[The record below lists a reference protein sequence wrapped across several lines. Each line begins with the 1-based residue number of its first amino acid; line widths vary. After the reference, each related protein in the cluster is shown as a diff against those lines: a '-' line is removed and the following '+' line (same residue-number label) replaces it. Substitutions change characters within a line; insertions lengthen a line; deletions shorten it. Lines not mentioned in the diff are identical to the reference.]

1 VPDGWGSGPS
11 GLWGPWVSIGGDSP
25 AEPTSGSEGWLKTQ
39 RYVAIGRWVAVLV
52 GFGLAFAITASP
64 DGTQPAPISRPT
76 LVVMTIVLAIY
87 NSIAFFRLKRIHD
100 RSRKMAE
107 RVVGAFIVGDFLICA
122 GWVLLLS
129 NNHYNTGFA
138 LFCVIA
144 IEIAV
149 NYPRDDVIAGAF
161 VVAYAAVL
169 IASRRIGESIGKPS
183 PFQIHWD
190 ELVFRL
196 FIVVIVTFLSMAI
209 TREREKLRALA
220 EERSV
225 TDALTGLG
233 NRRALDNRLAEEVV
247 RAERIGYPLT
257 VLLADV
263 DNFKTYNDTYGHRFG
278 DDILRVI
285 GRVLQTQGLR
295 QGSDHAYRYGG
306 EEFLVLLPGLGA
318 DDALEV
324 AERLREAIRSE
335 TTAIRLPKGPVPV
348 TVSVG
353 LAVFPT
359 DGGNAEEVV
368 QRADIAL
375 YRAKEQRD
383 RAVAYKPEGTLPPA
397 PQRSSPRAAAG

>member
-1 VPDGWGSGPS
+1 MGAE
-11 GLWGPWVSIGGDSP
+11 VSTVGQTP
-25 AEPTSGSEGWLKTQ
+25 TEPTNGAEGWLKTQ
-39 RYVAIGRWVAVLV
+39 RFVAIGRWVAVLV
-52 GFGLAFAITASP
+52 GFGLAFAIQASK
-64 DGTQPAPISRPT
+64 DGTQPAPISRLG
-76 LVVMTIVLAIY
+76 LVAMTVVLATY
-87 NSIAFFRLKRIHD
+87 NSIAFFALARIHE
-100 RSRKMAE
+100 RSRSWAE
-107 RVVGAFIVGDFLICA
+107 RVVGAFIIGDFLICA

-149 NYPRDDVIAGAF
+149 NYPRKNWIAVVF
-161 VVAYAAVL
+161 VAAYAAVL

-190 ELVFRL
+190 ELGFRL

-209 TREREKLRALA
+209 TREREKLRELA
-220 EERSV
+220 EARSV

-233 NRRALDNRLAEEVV
+233 NRRALDTRLAEEVV

-263 DNFKTYNDTYGHRFG
+263 DHFKTYNDTYGHRFG
-278 DDILRVI
+278 DEILRVI

-324 AERLREAIRSE
+324 AERIRESIRNE
-335 TTAIRLPKGPVPV
+335 TTAIRVPRGGPAPV
-348 TVSVG
+348 TISVG

-359 DGGNAEEVV
+359 DGDNAEEVV

-375 YRAKEQRD
+375 YRAKEKRD
-383 RAVAYKPEGTLPPA
+383 RAVAYKPEGTLPP
-397 PQRSSPRAAAG
+397 QRRSSPAAAS

>member
-1 VPDGWGSGPS
+1 MGAE
-11 GLWGPWVSIGGDSP
+11 VSIGGDTP
-25 AEPTSGSEGWLKTQ
+25 AEPMNGSDGWLKTQ
-39 RYVAIGRWVAVLV
+39 KSIAWGRWIAVVV
-52 GFGLAFAITASP
+52 GFTLAYAIQPNTAEQ
-64 DGTQPAPISRPT
+64 QPAPISRAG
-76 LVVMTIVLAIY
+76 LVAMTVGLAAY
-87 NSIAFFRLKRIHD
+87 NALAFFLLGPIRKRSP
-100 RSRKMAE
+100 RVAE
-107 RVVGAFIVGDFLICA
+107 TLVGAFIVGDFLICA

-144 IEIAV
+144 IEVAV
-149 NYPRDDVIAGAF
+149 NYPRRWSITAVF
-161 VVAYAAVL
+161 VVGYAGVL
-169 IASRRIGESIGKPS
+169 YASRWIGEQQHPL
-183 PFQIHWD
+183 FRLHFD
-190 ELVFRL
+190 ELGFRL
-196 FIVVIVTFLSMAI
+196 FVVGIVSFLTMTI
-209 TREREKLRALA
+209 TREREKLRELA
-220 EERSV
+220 EARSV
-225 TDALTGLG
+225 TDALTGLS
-233 NRRALDNRLAEEVV
+233 NRRALDTRLAEEVV

-263 DNFKTYNDTYGHRFG
+263 DNFKTYNDTYGHRVG
-278 DDILRVI
+278 DEILRVI

-324 AERLREAIRSE
+324 AERLREAIRHE
-335 TTAIRLPKGPVPV
+335 TAAIRLPRGPVPV

-375 YRAKEQRD
+375 YRAKEKRD

-397 PQRSSPRAAAG
+397 PQRTSPRAAAG

>member
-1 VPDGWGSGPS
+1 MGAE
-11 GLWGPWVSIGGDSP
+11 VSIGGETP
-25 AEPTSGSEGWLKTQ
+25 AESTNGSDEWLKTQ
-39 RYVAIGRWVAVLV
+39 RAISIGRWVAVVV
-52 GFGLAFAITASP
+52 GFLLAFAIQANP
-64 DGTQPAPISRPT
+64 KEGQPAPISRAG
-76 LVVMTIVLAIY
+76 LVAMTVFLAAY
-87 NSIAFFRLKRIHD
+87 NSFAFFGLERI
-100 RSRKMAE
+100 RKWSRGAAV
-107 RVVGAFIVGDFLICA
+107 RVVGLFILFDFLICS

-149 NYPRDDVIAGAF
+149 NYPRQTRIALAF
-161 VVAYAAVL
+161 VAGYAAVL
-169 IASRRIGESIGKPS
+169 FASRRIGESIGAS
-183 PFQIHWD
+183 PGTFQIHWD
-190 ELVFRL
+190 EVGFRL
-196 FIVVIVTFLSMAI
+196 FIVVIVTGLTMVI
-209 TREREKLRALA
+209 TRQREEMRELA
-220 EERSV
+220 EARSV

-233 NRRALDNRLAEEVV
+233 NRRALDSRLAEEVV

-263 DNFKTYNDTYGHRFG
+263 DHFKTYNDTYGHRFG
-278 DDILRVI
+278 DEILRVI

-324 AERLREAIRSE
+324 AERLRVAIRSE
-335 TTAIRLPKGPVPV
+335 TTAIRPAKGPVPV

-375 YRAKEQRD
+375 YRAKEKRD
-383 RAVAYKPEGTLPPA
+383 RAVAYTPEGTLPPA
-397 PQRSSPRAAAG
+397 PQRSSPRAAMG

>member
-1 VPDGWGSGPS
+1 M
-11 GLWGPWVSIGGDSP
+11 DSP
-25 AEPTSGSEGWLKTQ
+25 VGRATSTDEWLKTQ
-39 RYVAIGRWVAVLV
+39 RAIATGRWIAVAV
-52 GFGLAFAITASP
+52 GFGLILLIP
-64 DGTQPAPISRPT
+64 DKPPDNPGPISRPT
-76 LVVMTIVLAIY
+76 LVVMTILLAAY
-87 NSIAFFRLKRIHD
+87 NALAFFGLKRISA
-100 RSRKMAE
+100 RSRPFAE
-107 RVVGAFIVGDFLICA
+107 KLVGAFVIGDFLICA

-129 NNHYNTGFA
+129 NNHFNTGFA

-144 IEIAV
+144 IEVAV
-149 NYPRDDVIAGAF
+149 NYPRTWSIAGVF
-161 VVAYAAVL
+161 VVAYALVL
-169 IASRRIGESIGKPS
+169 YGSRRIGEVQHPL
-183 PFQIHWD
+183 FRLHFD
-190 ELVFRL
+190 ELLFRL
-196 FIVVIVTFLSMAI
+196 FVVVTVSFLTTAI
-209 TREREKLRALA
+209 TREREKLRELA

-233 NRRALDNRLAEEVV
+233 NRRALDTRLNEEFV

-278 DDILRVI
+278 DEILRVI

-306 EEFLVLLPGLGA
+306 EEFLVLLPGTGGN
-318 DDALEV
+318 DALEV

-335 TTAIRLPKGPVPV
+335 TATIRLPHGPVPV

-353 LAVFPT
+353 LAVYPT
-359 DGGNAEEVV
+359 DAATADEVV

-383 RAVAYKPEGTLPPA
+383 RAVAYTPEDTVPPA

>member
-1 VPDGWGSGPS
+1 MSALG
-11 GLWGPWVSIGGDSP
+11 GPWVSIGGDSP
-25 AEPTSGSEGWLKTQ
+25 TEPASGSEGWLKTQ
-39 RYVAIGRWVAVLV
+39 RYVAMGRWIAVLA
-52 GFGLAFAITASP
+52 GFGLAFAITASR
-64 DGTQPAPISRPT
+64 DGTQPAPISRPA
-76 LVVMTIVLAIY
+76 LVAMTVVLAIY
-87 NSIAFFRLKRIHD
+87 NSIAFFGLARIHD
-100 RSRKMAE
+100 LSRRLAE

-149 NYPRDDVIAGAF
+149 NYPRHNVIAFAF
-161 VVAYAAVL
+161 VAAYAAVL
-169 IASRRIGESIGKPS
+169 IASRRIGESIGRPS

-190 ELVFRL
+190 ELAFRL

-220 EERSV
+220 EARSV

-233 NRRALDNRLAEEVV
+233 NRRALDMRLAEEVV

-263 DNFKTYNDTYGHRFG
+263 DHFKTYNDTYGHRFG

-359 DGGNAEEVV
+359 DGANSEEVV
-368 QRADIAL
+368 GRADIAL

-397 PQRSSPRAAAG
+397 PQRRSPRAAAG

>member
-1 VPDGWGSGPS
+1 MGAE
-11 GLWGPWVSIGGDSP
+11 VSIGGDTP
-25 AEPTSGSEGWLKTQ
+25 AEPMNGSDGWLKTQ
-39 RYVAIGRWVAVLV
+39 RSIALGRWLAVAV
-52 GFGLAFAITASP
+52 GFSLAYGIQP
-64 DGTQPAPISRPT
+64 NLPQGQPAPISRPG
-76 LVVMTIVLAIY
+76 LVIMTIVLAAY
-87 NSIAFFRLKRIHD
+87 NSLAFFGLERI
-100 RSRKMAE
+100 RSRWPRGAE
-107 RVVGAFIVGDFLICA
+107 RLVGAFIVGDFLICA

-129 NNHYNTGFA
+129 NNHYNTAFA

-149 NYPRDDVIAGAF
+149 NYPRQDRIAFAF
-161 VVAYAAVL
+161 LAAYAAVL
-169 IASRRIGESIGKPS
+169 IASRRIGEAIGAS
-183 PFQIHWD
+183 PTTFQIHWD
-190 ELVFRL
+190 ELGFRF
-196 FIVVIVTFLSMAI
+196 FIVFIVSFLTMAI
-209 TREREKLRALA
+209 TREREKLRELA
-220 EERSV
+220 EARSV
-225 TDALTGLG
+225 TDALTGLS
-233 NRRALDNRLAEEVV
+233 NRRALDTRLAEEVV

-263 DNFKTYNDTYGHRFG
+263 DNFKTYNDTYGHRVG
-278 DDILRVI
+278 DEILRVI

-324 AERLREAIRSE
+324 AERLREAIRNE
-335 TTAIRLPKGPVPV
+335 TTAIRLPRGPVPV

-375 YRAKEQRD
+375 YRAKEKRD

-397 PQRSSPRAAAG
+397 PQRTSPRAAAG

>member
-1 VPDGWGSGPS
+1 M
-11 GLWGPWVSIGGDSP
+11 SIGGESP
-25 AEPTSGSEGWLKTQ
+25 TEPASGSEGWLKTQ

-52 GFGLAFAITASP
+52 GFGLAFGITASP
-64 DGTQPAPISRPT
+64 DGTQPAPISRAT
-76 LVVMTIVLAIY
+76 LVAMTVVLAMY
-87 NSIAFFRLKRIHD
+87 NSIAFFGLERIHD
-100 RSRKMAE
+100 RSRKLAA

-169 IASRRIGESIGKPS
+169 IASRRIGESIGKPI

-196 FIVVIVTFLSMAI
+196 FIVFTVTFLSMAI

>member
-1 VPDGWGSGPS
+1 VGAE
-11 GLWGPWVSIGGDSP
+11 VSIGGETP
-25 AEPTSGSEGWLKTQ
+25 AEQMNGSDGWLRTQ
-39 RYVAIGRWVAVLV
+39 RAIAYGRWIAVAV
-52 GFGLAFAITASP
+52 GFGLAFAIQASS
-64 DGTQPAPISRPT
+64 DGTQPGPISRAV
-76 LVVMTIVLAIY
+76 LVGMTVFLAMY
-87 NSIAFFRLKRIHD
+87 NSVAFFLLGPIG
-100 RSRKMAE
+100 SRWPRWAE
-107 RVVGAFIVGDFLICA
+107 RLVGAFIVGDFLICA

-149 NYPRDDVIAGAF
+149 NYPRRNWIAVAF
-161 VVAYAAVL
+161 LVAYGAVL
-169 IASRRIGESIGKPS
+169 IGSRRIGESIGKPV

-190 ELVFRL
+190 ELGFRL
-196 FIVVIVTFLSMAI
+196 FIVLIVTFLTTAI
-209 TREREKLRALA
+209 TREREKLRQLA

-225 TDALTGLG
+225 TDSLTGLG
-233 NRRALDNRLAEEVV
+233 NRRALDMRLAEEVV

-324 AERLREAIRSE
+324 AERIREAIRSE
-335 TTAIRLPKGPVPV
+335 TTAIRVPRGPVPV

-375 YRAKEQRD
+375 YRAKEKRD
-383 RAVAYKPEGTLPPA
+383 RAVAYTPEGTIPPA
-397 PQRSSPRAAAG
+397 PQRSSPRAATG

>member
-1 VPDGWGSGPS
+1 MGAE
-11 GLWGPWVSIGGDSP
+11 VSIGGVTP
-25 AEPTSGSEGWLKTQ
+25 TEPTNGSEGWLKTQ
-39 RYVAIGRWVAVLV
+39 KAVALGRWIAVAV
-52 GFGLAFAITASP
+52 GFGLAFAIQASP
-64 DGTQPAPISRPT
+64 DGMVPGPISRAG
-76 LVVMTIVLAIY
+76 LVAMTIFLALY
-87 NSIAFFRLKRIHD
+87 NSVAFFLLEPISNLSRRWAERLVAVFIAF
-100 RSRKMAE
+100 
-107 RVVGAFIVGDFLICA
+107 DFLICA

-149 NYPRDDVIAGAF
+149 NYPRRSWIGVMFLA
-161 VVAYAAVL
+161 AYGAVL
-169 IASRRIGESIGKPS
+169 IASRRVGESIGKPS

-190 ELVFRL
+190 ELFFRL
-196 FIVVIVTFLSMAI
+196 FIVLIVSFLTTAI
-209 TREREKLRALA
+209 TREREKLRELA
-220 EERSV
+220 EARSV

-233 NRRALDNRLAEEVV
+233 NRRALDARLAEEVV

-263 DNFKTYNDTYGHRFG
+263 DHFKTYNDTYGHRFG

-324 AERLREAIRSE
+324 AERIREAIRNE
-335 TTAIRLPKGPVPV
+335 TTAIRLPKGGPMPV

-397 PQRSSPRAAAG
+397 PQRTTPRAAAG

>member
-1 VPDGWGSGPS
+1 M
-11 GLWGPWVSIGGDSP
+11 SIGGDSP
-25 AEPTSGSEGWLKTQ
+25 TEPANGSDEWLNTQ
-39 RYVAIGRWVAVLV
+39 RAISIGRWVAVVV
-52 GFGLAFAITASP
+52 GFLLAFGIQASP
-64 DGTQPAPISRPT
+64 KDGQPAPISRAG
-76 LVVMTIVLAIY
+76 LVGMTVFLAAY
-87 NSIAFFRLKRIHD
+87 NSFGFFGLEPIRKRSH
-100 RSRKMAE
+100 RAASCL
-107 RVVGAFIVGDFLICA
+107 VGTFILFDFLICS

-144 IEIAV
+144 IEIVV
-149 NYPRDDVIAGAF
+149 NYPHQTR
-161 VVAYAAVL
+161 VALAVL
-169 IASRRIGESIGKPS
+169 AGYGVVLLASRRIGEAIGDS
-183 PFQIHWD
+183 PVVAGNGHFQIHWD

-196 FIVVIVTFLSMAI
+196 FIVFTVTFLSIAI

-233 NRRALDNRLAEEVV
+233 NRRALDDRLAEEVV

-397 PQRSSPRAAAG
+397 PQRSGHRAAAG

>member
-1 VPDGWGSGPS
+1 
-11 GLWGPWVSIGGDSP
+11 VSIGGDSP
-25 AEPTSGSEGWLKTQ
+25 AEPTSAAEEWLKTQ
-39 RYVAIGRWVAVLV
+39 WSISVGRWIAVVV
-52 GFGLAFAITASP
+52 GFGLAFGIQASP
-64 DGTQPAPISRPT
+64 KDWQPAPISRAG
-76 LVVMTIVLAIY
+76 LVAMTIALAAY
-87 NSIAFFRLKRIHD
+87 NSIAFFGLKPIHK
-100 RSRKMAE
+100 RSAWFAE
-107 RVVGAFIVGDFLICA
+107 RLVGAFIVGDFLICA

-138 LFCVIA
+138 LFSVIA

-149 NYPRDDVIAGAF
+149 NYPRKTWIAFAF
-161 VVAYAAVL
+161 LAAYGGVL
-169 IASRRIGESIGKPS
+169 IASRRIGESIGAS
-183 PFQIHWD
+183 PGTFQIHWD

-196 FIVVIVTFLSMAI
+196 FIVAIVTGLTVVI
-209 TREREKLRALA
+209 TREREHLRALA
-220 EERSV
+220 EARSV